1 MLENLEQVVK
11 SEFAAKN
18 KQEGKPREVGKYYPS
33 EVFNCKRKIFYNWY
47 YYDEREEPLPLGL
60 FSMGKA
66 AEEALFKIVKEYYGD
81 RIESQR
87 GFKLDITDRVRIQGY
102 TDFVLLDENGRV
114 KKVWEIK
121 SVGVLYDKKKEV
133 SLPHRGQLT
142 CYLKAMKCLD
152 GAVVYIERGNIEK
165 IKEFEVPFDFNFWE
179 RIVSYFKT
187 LNMFIETNTLPPQQP
202 EENWECN
209 YCPFKKKCTE
219 DGIC

>member
-1 MLENLEQVVK
+1 VLENLEQVVK

-87 GFKLDITDRVRIQGY
+87 GFKLDITDRVRIQG
-102 TDFVLLDENGRV
+102 
-114 KKVWEIK
+114 
-121 SVGVLYDKKKEV
+121 
-133 SLPHRGQLT
+133 
-142 CYLKAMKCLD
+142 
-152 GAVVYIERGNIEK
+152 GNIEK